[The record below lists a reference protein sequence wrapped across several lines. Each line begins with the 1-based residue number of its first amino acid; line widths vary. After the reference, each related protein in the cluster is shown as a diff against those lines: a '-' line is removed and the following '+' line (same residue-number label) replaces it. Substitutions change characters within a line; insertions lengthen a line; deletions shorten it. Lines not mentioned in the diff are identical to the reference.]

1 MKYPK
6 FSLVAIVL
14 FLTAIYQ
21 IAGAQNFLRQP
32 ESIVF
37 DSLHNRYL
45 VSNWQDGA
53 IVQID
58 SNQTQTFFN
67 TDLYNQYNV
76 AGLHIVD
83 DTLYA
88 GVNFGLGPK
97 LMAFDLNTGDS
108 LFSIILSEV
117 QLINDI
123 TSDTSGFLYI
133 TAYFTDRIYKI
144 NRGTHEYSAF
154 VISGL
159 DMPNGIVFD
168 APNNQLLVMSEG
180 GFNEPIVIVNLADST
195 TSVLVETNILS
206 TDGLDMDPAGRMY
219 FTSWQT
225 DRVYAYDS
233 LYDDDPIDILAGLNN
248 PAGIEYNHHDSV
260 LAVTNFG
267 NNSVSYLTISDSDN
281 DNVPDLFDNC
291 VNEPNPDQSDID
303 DDNVGDSCDN
313 CLNTPNTLQTD
324 SDSDTVGDV
333 CDNCQFVP
341 NPDQEDNDNDSV
353 GTVCD
358 NCPDIYNPGQEDSD
372 GDQIGDACEYICGDA
387 TGDETINVS
396 DAVNIIN
403 YIFVSGDPP
412 DPIESGDCNC
422 DSDCNVSDAVWI
434 INYVFVGGNQP
445 CDTDGDTLPDC

>member
-1 MKYPK
+1 MKSPK
-6 FSLVAIVL
+6 FPLVTIVFIL
-14 FLTAIYQ
+14 IALYQ

-58 SNQTQTFFN
+58 SNQIQAYFN
-67 TDLYNQYNV
+67 LDLYNQYNV

-83 DTLYA
+83 DTLFA
-88 GVNFGLGPK
+88 AVNFGLGPK

-108 LFSIILSEV
+108 LFSVILSEV

-123 TSDTSGFLYI
+123 TSDTSGFLFI
-133 TAYFTDRIYKI
+133 TAYFTDKIYKI
-144 NRGTHEYSAF
+144 NRGTLAYSTF
-154 VISGL
+154 VTAGI

-168 APNNQLLVMSEG
+168 AANNQLLVMSEAG
-180 GFNEPIVIVNLADST
+180 LNEPIVIVNLTDST

-206 TDGLDMDPAGRMY
+206 TDGLAMDQGGRAY

-225 DRVYAYDS
+225 DCVYVYDS
-233 LYDDDPIDILAGLNN
+233 LYDDEPVSILAGLVN
-248 PAGIEYNHHDSV
+248 PAGIEYNPHDSV

-267 NNSVSYLTISDSDN
+267 NNSVSYLTLSDSDN
-281 DNVPDLFDNC
+281 DNIPDPLDNC
-291 VNEPNPDQSDID
+291 VNEPNQDQSDID

-313 CLNTPNTLQTD
+313 CLNIPNSMQTD
-324 SDSDTVGDV
+324 SDGDTVGDV
-333 CDNCQFVP
+333 CDNCMAIP
-341 NPDQEDNDNDSV
+341 NPDQEDNDNDLD
-353 GTVCD
+353 GNVCD
-358 NCPDIYNPGQEDSD
+358 NCPDIYNPGQEDTD
-372 GDQIGDACEYICGDA
+372 GDGIGDACEYICGDA
-387 TGDETINVS
+387 NGDETINVS

-403 YIFVSGDPP
+403 YIFVGGDPP

-422 DSDCNVSDAVWI
+422 DAVCNVSDAVWI